1 MISISNM
8 PGPHSNQT
16 YTLLESS
23 FHETPLLKTHKALP
37 RRRNDFRSI
46 FPAAVPVKVAASF
59 TDDETSAQLSTHDLT
74 PLASPSLLKSADS
87 GLPPTPPS
95 NSLDHAPRVEFS
107 PPPFADGVMSS
118 LISKKPSL
126 STPINQRSP
135 PTPGPSPPRTTDSLA
150 TPERTLPST
159 YPSSRAESF
168 KTAREEQWS
177 SDAGD
182 SRIHLPLS
190 DAPVLGSSGSSR
202 LGRADDR
209 GLGLAF
215 EIDDGDSTP
224 TARTP
229 HGHTTAKTPT
239 ENDEED
245 DNGSFNVDYVPNRE
259 WDTNLMRYVTV
270 RRKRRPKT
278 SPKQKLDLLD
288 TTSSGTGS
296 TIRRGTSLR
305 ERVNVSKNSPRTP
318 SMEKFAHEIG
328 WPNEVNDILNSHL
341 RDADPKRLS
350 GVSTASTVVEAV
362 VIITPPQRHRTLRH
376 TGKNLA
382 LRRDGDSPT
391 ERSPVTRSNRNSVTS
406 DDVPLHRLVHKR
418 SRIPDRKNRYSGD
431 SDISVMDTASAPTS
445 SPRQLRETIPVAVFP
460 HEKETRVLQ
469 PAAEILRKELTQAHS
484 LPRTHRKDIYGHKR
498 ILSAPEATRDIRL
511 SQPTRKSTL
520 QSQIPETPDKETGV
534 KSPIEPTANS
544 APRIETTS
552 PSPTSPTLRRTRRV
566 SENLTTPLN
575 TCKELPALPITP
587 PLENT
592 LRRAVASE
600 SKEEEN
606 SEQRKSYS
614 ERVPTIKEPHPPARS
629 NSENRRLSSNI
640 GGSSISQEDHLHPLD
655 RSTIEELPRVS
666 FDGSSLHPDDHR
678 RMSFDR
684 STVRTEEHAMAR
696 HLYAP
701 STPFSQFSDT
711 PDALEVSEATAVSIY
726 PHNNHSLL
734 VVQQVARSNTLSY
747 TPHELTDSPLNFP
760 SSPPSV
766 GTELLQSQQPTL
778 TFEPSTPPLQSI
790 LPVPGTV
797 DSPLKNP
804 RKPPIPP
811 AFKIIPPTPM
821 EELDRQLA
829 PGPPP
834 QSTARPVR
842 RLSLVQRARRYS
854 DTFITPLLARVPS
867 TRTRVIG
874 GGGGGSSSGAA
885 HETRRVPS
893 VTEDD
898 SNLHP
903 FWRPRGFWEGF
914 EDSDPESEDGEAG
927 APPLPL
933 GGDTSDV
940 EVRESPAAVAALGA
954 LGRRLTNSF
963 KGSGGFLIGN
973 SLGVERSGSNRR
985 RPHVAVPAAMLAS
998 AAPSR
1003 VEKRSSR
1010 GSLRSSGSL
1019 ERGREGRKE
1028 GRREGWRKGKSIP
1041 GFGMQVQYIG
1051 LSGMKEKFQERRRRK
1066 WERSV
1071 EKRREALKQSIGP
1084 TYSVEGVRVV

>member
-8 PGPHSNQT
+8 PGPHSDQT
-16 YTLLESS
+16 YTLLEPS
-23 FHETPLLKTHKALP
+23 FHEMPLLKSHKALP

-46 FPAAVPVKVAASF
+46 SPAAAPVKVAASF

-150 TPERTLPST
+150 TPERSLPFT

-182 SRIHLPLS
+182 SRIHLPLD
-190 DAPVLGSSGSSR
+190 DAPIPGSSGSSR

-229 HGHTTAKTPT
+229 HGHTIVKTPT

-245 DNGSFNVDYVPNRE
+245 DNESFNVDYVPNRE

-296 TIRRGTSLR
+296 TVRRGSSLR

-341 RDADPKRLS
+341 RNADPKRLS
-350 GVSTASTVVEAV
+350 TVSTASTVVEAV

-391 ERSPVTRSNRNSVTS
+391 ERSPVTRSNRNSLTS

-418 SRIPDRKNRYSGD
+418 SRIPDRKNRYSGE

-445 SPRQLRETIPVAVFP
+445 SPRQLRETIPVVVFP
-460 HEKETRVLQ
+460 QEKETKVLQ

-484 LPRTHRKDIYGHKR
+484 LPRTHRKDIYGHR
-498 ILSAPEATRDIRL
+498 RMFSAPEATRDIRV

-520 QSQIPETPDKETGV
+520 QSQTPETPDKETEV

-566 SENLTTPLN
+566 SDNLTTPLN

-592 LRRAVASE
+592 LHQAVISE
-600 SKEEEN
+600 LKEKGN

-614 ERVPTIKEPHPPARS
+614 ERVPTIKEPHPPARG

-655 RSTIEELPRVS
+655 RSAIEELPRVS
-666 FDGSSLHPDDHR
+666 FDGSSLHQDDHR

-747 TPHELTDSPLNFP
+747 TPHELTNSPLNFP

-766 GTELLQSQQPTL
+766 ETELLQPQQPTL
-778 TFEPSTPPLQSI
+778 AFEPSTPPLQSI

-821 EELDRQLA
+821 EELDRQLT

-854 DTFITPLLARVPS
+854 DTFIAPLLARAPS
-867 TRTRVIG
+867 TRTRVVGGG

-885 HETRRVPS
+885 PGARRVPS
-893 VTEDD
+893 VSEDD
-898 SNLHP
+898 GNLHP

-914 EDSDPESEDGEAG
+914 EDSDPESEDSEAG
-927 APPLPL
+927 ASPLPL

-973 SLGVERSGSNRR
+973 SLGVERSGTNRR
-985 RPHVAVPAAMLAS
+985 RPHVVVPAAMAAS

-1010 GSLRSSGSL
+1010 GSLGSSGSL
-1019 ERGREGRKE
+1019 ERGRKE
-1028 GRREGWRKGKSIP
+1028 ARREGWRKGKSIP
-1041 GFGMQVQYIG
+1041 GLGMQVQYIG

-1066 WERSV
+1066 WERSA
-1071 EKRREALKQSIGP
+1071 EKRREVLRQSIGP
-1084 TYSVEGVRVV
+1084 RYLVEGVRVV

>member
-23 FHETPLLKTHKALP
+23 FHETPLLKSHKALP

-46 FPAAVPVKVAASF
+46 FPVAVPVKVATSF
-59 TDDETSAQLSTHDLT
+59 TDDETSTRLSAHDLT
-74 PLASPSLLKSADS
+74 PLASPGLLKRADS

-118 LISKKPSL
+118 LISKKSSL

-135 PTPGPSPPRTTDSLA
+135 LTPDPSPPRTTESLA
-150 TPERTLPST
+150 TPEQPLPFT

-182 SRIHLPLS
+182 SRIHLPL
-190 DAPVLGSSGSSR
+190 DDTPVLGSLGSSGLR
-202 LGRADDR
+202 RADDR

-229 HGHTTAKTPT
+229 HGHTTVKTPL

-245 DNGSFNVDYVPNRE
+245 DNESFDVDYIPNRE

-270 RRKRRPKT
+270 RRNRRPKT
-278 SPKQKLDLLD
+278 SPKQKLDFPD

-296 TIRRGTSLR
+296 TVRRGSSLR
-305 ERVNVSKNSPRTP
+305 ERVDVSKNGPQTP

-341 RDADPKRLS
+341 RDTDPKRLS
-350 GVSTASTVVEAV
+350 GVSTTSTVVEAV
-362 VIITPPQRHRTLRH
+362 VIITPPQRRRTLRH

-391 ERSPVTRSNRNSVTS
+391 EPSPVTRSNRNSLTF
-406 DDVPLHRLVHKR
+406 DDVPLHRLVHRR

-431 SDISVMDTASAPTS
+431 SDISVMDTVSAPTS
-445 SPRQLRETIPVAVFP
+445 SPRQLRETIPVVVFP
-460 HEKETRVLQ
+460 QEKETKILQ
-469 PAAEILRKELTQAHS
+469 PAAEILGKEPIQAHS

-498 ILSAPEATRDIRL
+498 IFSAPEATRDIRV

-520 QSQIPETPDKETGV
+520 RPQTPETPDKETEV
-534 KSPIEPTANS
+534 KSPLKPTANS

-552 PSPTSPTLRRTRRV
+552 PSPISPTRV
-566 SENLTTPLN
+566 SKNLTTPLN
-575 TCKELPALPITP
+575 TLKELPALPITP

-592 LRRAVASE
+592 QRQAVISE
-600 SKEEEN
+600 PKEERN

-614 ERVPTIKEPHPPARS
+614 ERVPTIKEPHPPGRG
-629 NSENRRLSSNI
+629 NSEKRRLSSNT
-640 GGSSISQEDHLHPLD
+640 GGSSMSQEDHLHPLD
-655 RSTIEELPRVS
+655 RSAIEELPRVS

-696 HLYAP
+696 HLYAQ

-711 PDALEVSEATAVSIY
+711 ADALEVSEATAVSIY

-734 VVQQVARSNTLSY
+734 VVQQVARSNTVPL

-766 GTELLQSQQPTL
+766 ETELLQPQQPSL

-790 LPVPGTV
+790 LPVPSTV

-854 DTFITPLLARVPS
+854 DTFIAPLLARAPS
-867 TRTRVIG
+867 TRTRVVYGNG
-874 GGGGGSSSGAA
+874 GATL
-885 HETRRVPS
+885 ETRRVPS

-898 SNLHP
+898 GNLHP

-914 EDSDPESEDGEAG
+914 EDSDPESEDGEAS

-933 GGDTSDV
+933 GGDTSDI

-963 KGSGGFLIGN
+963 KGSSGFLIGN
-973 SLGVERSGSNRR
+973 SLGVERAGTNRR
-985 RPHVAVPAAMLAS
+985 RPHVVVPATTVAS

-1003 VEKRSSR
+1003 VEKRGSK
-1010 GSLRSSGSL
+1010 GSLRSLGSL

-1028 GRREGWRKGKSIP
+1028 GRREGWRKGKSMP
-1041 GFGMQVQYIG
+1041 GLGMQVQYIG
-1051 LSGMKEKFQERRRRK
+1051 FSGMKEKFQERRRRR
-1066 WERSV
+1066 WERSA
-1071 EKRREALKQSIGP
+1071 EKRREVLRQSIGP
-1084 TYSVEGVRVV
+1084 RYLVEGVRVV